1 MCFPTSPPVLLR
13 REVAKHKIP
22 FADEPRT
29 YWRFFWFWLVFLRI
43 ELVLSKRLDTPLSR
57 SFARAFDQ
65 GAGTLMGKHL
75 MDPDVRQDLINSYSA
90 FSLSGAT
97 QLAWES
103 VLAVVGFVALPLLV
117 T

>member
-1 MCFPTSPPVLLR
+1 

-22 FADEPRT
+22 FADE
-29 YWRFFWFWLVFLRI
+29 
-43 ELVLSKRLDTPLSR
+43 LDTPLSR

-65 GAGTLMGKHL
+65 GKGDGDSVEMTSAGTLMGKHL